1 MNHASRLRLFT
12 TAVTLLALLGT
23 ACADGLEQRFNGSFP
38 PFGWTVIDEAES
50 GVVWNRNTA
59 WGDANWT
66 GGIGSCA
73 EVSSSH
79 SPGLDYNAWLRSPV
93 FTVPPD
99 AVLFFR
105 ANYQNFM
112 GQDHFEVRV
121 RVGTD
126 SYVVLSWSEDHGD
139 FESTPGDGAVV
150 DVSVWAAEGI
160 QLEFHYFDDAGS
172 VHDDYYI
179 QVDDVIVDDETAVR
193 QTRWGAIKTLYR

>member
-1 MNHASRLRLFT
+1 MNHTSRVLLSIAT
-12 TAVTLLALLGT
+12 GALLALHGI

-38 PFGWTVIDEAES
+38 PFGWTVIDGAQT

-66 GGIGSCA
+66 GGDGACA

-79 SPGLDYNAWLRSPV
+79 SPGQDYNVWLQSPV

-105 ANYQNFM
+105 ANYQNFI
-112 GQDHFEVRV
+112 GQDHFEVWV
-121 RVGTD
+121 RIGTNI
-126 SYVVLSWSEDHGD
+126 YNILSWSEDHGA
-139 FESTPGDGAVV
+139 FESTPGDGAIV
-150 DVSVWAAEGI
+150 DVSMWAGGEI
-160 QLEFHYFDDAGS
+160 QIEFHYFDDDGS

-179 QVDDVIVDDETAVR
+179 QVDDVIVDNETAVR
-193 QTRWGAIKTLYR
+193 RTRWGAIKALYR